1 MKVLNAVTPTP
12 EQIAA
17 LVASAEP
24 GPVFMLN
31 LLKFRDRAAYD
42 GSGEPEMTG
51 QEAYLRYADEV
62 KKLVAAKGGG
72 RIVFQGAAR
81 CLVIGDVEQG
91 WDAVALVEYASPQAF
106 VQMALSPEMNAIA
119 HHRKAG
125 LEGQLLIMCAES
137 QFR

>member
-1 MKVLNAVTPTP
+1 MNVVNAVMPAP

-17 LVASAEP
+17 LVASAQA
-24 GPVFMLN
+24 GPIVMLN
-31 LLKFRDRAAYD
+31 LLKFRDKAAYETA
-42 GSGEPEMTG
+42 GEPEVSG
-51 QEAYLRYADEV
+51 QAAYLRYGDEV
-62 KKLVAAKGGG
+62 KKLVAKGGG
-72 RIVFQGAAR
+72 RVIFQGAAKQM
-81 CLVIGDVEQG
+81 VIGQVEGQ

-137 QFR
+137 EFR